1 MNFKTYKPILELV
14 LLAVLF
20 YIVHKISFI
29 IFGFSSN
36 AAAFQYTLEQLY
48 GFFLL
53 ASILLLFIL
62 IKVKQVNLDHVGY
75 TFLIV
80 TSLKMAVSY
89 FAVRPILQGS
99 YPDQHSDKIS
109 FFVIFML
116 FLAIETTITIRL
128 LNNNQ

>member
-1 MNFKTYKPILELV
+1 MNFKIYKPILELV

-20 YIVHKISFI
+20 YIVHNIGFI
-29 IFGFSSN
+29 IFDFSSN
-36 AAAFQYTLEQLY
+36 ASAFQYSLEQLY

-62 IKVKQVNLDHVGY
+62 IKVKQVHIDNVGY

-99 YPDQHSDKIS
+99 YPYQHSDKIN

-116 FLAIETTITIRL
+116 FLALETTITIRL
-128 LNNNQ
+128 LNNTQ